1 MIKQYWKTILAVLV
15 MAAAGL
21 SYSCGDG
28 SISEHMGEEQ
38 TESLGTSALSESGE
52 ETQAPVYHYVHI
64 CGEVKNP
71 GVYQVLEGSRIF
83 QAVEQAGGFTDEAA
97 SEYLNLAELTEDGMK
112 IDVPSVEEVEN
123 GEFPVSEDA
132 ASAGGKVNINKAD
145 EKELMTLTGIGESR
159 AADIIRYR
167 EENGR
172 FQTVEDI
179 MKVPGIKE
187 GAFEKIKDNISV

>member
-1 MIKQYWKTILAVLV
+1 M
-15 MAAAGL
+15 
-21 SYSCGDG
+21 
-28 SISEHMGEEQ
+28 
-38 TESLGTSALSESGE
+38 ESLGTPALSESE
-52 ETQAPVYHYVHI
+52 AQTQALVYHYVHI
-64 CGEVKNP
+64 CGEVNAP
-71 GVYQVLEGSRIF
+71 GVYRVLEGSRIF
-83 QAVEQAGGFTDEAA
+83 QAVEQAGGFTDDAA

-167 EENGR
+167 EENGG

>member
-1 MIKQYWKTILAVLV
+1 MKKQYWKTIFAAFML
-15 MAAAGL
+15 AAAGIC
-21 SYSCGDG
+21 YSCTGG
-28 SISEHMGEEQ
+28 GISENIGGEQ
-38 TESLGTSALSESGE
+38 TESLGTSALSESGTE
-52 ETQAPVYHYVHI
+52 PQAPVYHYVHI

-71 GVYQVLEGSRIF
+71 GVYRVLEGSRIF

-112 IDVPSVEEVEN
+112 IDVPSEVEAEK
-123 GEFPVSEDA
+123 GEFSASGNGA
-132 ASAGGKVNINKAD
+132 AAGGKVNINKAD
-145 EKELMTLTGIGESR
+145 IQELMTLTGIGESR

-167 EENGR
+167 EENGG